1 MEFLNSV
8 ASLASLIAFIAFIWL
23 LVVAFKKGVLWGILV
38 FLLSPISA
46 SIFAAKY
53 WSVARKPFLVY
64 IVTVTI
70 SFAYFAYAYQQLGIS
85 EVFDMQAK
93 MESGEFTED
102 DTFAFMEGTMDRMEN
117 SGMLD
122 AQEQQD
128 LEQMKQI
135 YNMITQDMQHP
146 QGSANLPA
154 QPALADSADAQK
166 PAPQAAKTAQTKPY
180 ERPALS
186 YQDVSF
192 GELAQ
197 FVNRP
202 LIVFDRQGREHQVT
216 LLTISSDGL
225 QLRRSIAGGNFDF
238 GMRKVD
244 IERIQALVPT
254 IASS

>member
-23 LVVAFKKGVLWGILV
+23 LVVAFKKGVLWGVLV

-64 IVTVTI
+64 IITVTI

-85 EVFDMQAK
+85 EGFEMQAK

-102 DTFAFMEGTMDRMEN
+102 DAFAFMEGTMERMEN

-122 AQEQQD
+122 AQEQRD

-135 YNMITQDMQHP
+135 FNTIKQDTQHLQD
-146 QGSANLPA
+146 GVNLPI
-154 QPALADSADAQK
+154 QSTLAVSEARQN
-166 PAPQAAKTAQTKPY
+166 PAPQPAKPAQTKPY
-180 ERPALS
+180 ERLALT
-186 YQDVSF
+186 YQDMSF

-202 LIVFDRQGREHQVT
+202 VIIFDRRGREHQVT
-216 LLTISSDGL
+216 LLSISSEGL
-225 QLRRSIAGGNFDF
+225 QLRKFIQGGNFDF

-244 IERIQALVPT
+244 IERIQVLAPA